1 MSSDL
6 QHPIRVLYFSIGQ
19 LRFAKICLWH
29 PNSTAITVMKYLVI
43 IQQFIIIFS
52 NYSVFVFAFQVLQF
66 CDQNIA
72 SRSLRPERSR
82 QRFKSILHAIVKQNL
97 SILKELPILVS
108 QVKSSNKI
116 FLVKWAI
123 PGLFYLNT
131 VDSKRSIF
139 FLPMTGFELQTTV
152 VRTYCSTN
160 WTTTPAQ

>member
-1 MSSDL
+1 
-6 QHPIRVLYFSIGQ
+6 
-19 LRFAKICLWH
+19 
-29 PNSTAITVMKYLVI
+29 MKYLVI
-43 IQQFIIIFS
+43 IQQFIIIFN

-139 FLPMTGFELQTTV
+139 FFANDWI
-152 VRTYCSTN
+152 RTADHCCQNLLLYQLNDNSCPIKYFLYC
-160 WTTTPAQ
+160 P